1 MPKSVLTRPKK
12 LTIRLRALEMEMLKD
27 LAQSRGSLTATFARS
42 VLLDAIQSARGGPL
56 DDTIHKAGFKSAHEK
71 KERKTGQRREQGVL
85 K

>member
-12 LTIRLRALEMEMLKD
+12 LTIRLRALEMEMLKE
-27 LAQSRGSLTATFARS
+27 LAESRGSLTATFARS
-42 VLLDAIQSARGGPL
+42 VLLDAIQSDRADPL
-56 DDTIHKAGFKSAHEK
+56 HDTIHKGWIQSAHEK